1 MVYIGESNT
10 TKNTLE
16 ILEGGL
22 LTQTPVILWGPPGI
36 GKTELIRAIAAKRN
50 IPLYIL
56 LASTMD
62 PTDINGL
69 PAIVNITI
77 QKEVST
83 YKEMTDANGEVI
95 LDPKTKEPM
104 LELVSEMKEQPA
116 TITEPTLQYWAEGL
130 IREGKGILF
139 FDEANN
145 AVPSVQSTLLSV
157 LQGRV
162 VGRHTLPDD
171 IWMIAASNDVSDGAD
186 SWELAPPMANRF
198 LHIQYE
204 GDFNDWCEGMSVGWN
219 KPAGRID
226 AARLQKERSIIVQF
240 LRQHTGEW
248 NNMPKD
254 DASRG
259 KAWPSPRTWDKLSAM
274 LAVLPEDKPVSRD
287 MAVRGLVGDAAA
299 ASFRTFVAGLRLP
312 PYQDILSKPESINW
326 PKLKAAE
333 IRVILDMLIGNMNE
347 ENVRDTLAA
356 IEVIAT
362 KGEKADIVAAISI
375 SLHRKL
381 QPFVRAGL
389 VTGKDM
395 LTLLQK
401 YGSFLIEA
409 GLN

>member
-22 LTQTPVILWGPPGI
+22 LTQTPVILWGPPGV

-104 LELVSEMKEQPA
+104 LELVSEIKEQPA

-198 LHIQYE
+198 LHIQYD
-204 GDFNDWCEGMSVGWN
+204 GDFGDWCEGMSVGWN
-219 KPAGRID
+219 KPSGRID

-240 LRQHTGEW
+240 LRQHTTEW

-274 LAVLPEDKPVSRD
+274 LAVLPEDRPVSRD

-356 IEVIAT
+356 IDVIAT

-395 LTLLQK
+395 LMLLQK

>member
-1 MVYIGESNT
+1 MVYIGESKT
-10 TKNTLE
+10 TQTTLDL
-16 ILEGGL
+16 LEGGL
-22 LTQTPVILWGPPGI
+22 LTQTPCILWGPPGV
-36 GKTELIRAIAAKRN
+36 GKTELVRALAAKNN

-69 PAIVNITI
+69 PAIKEITI
-77 QKEVST
+77 
-83 YKEMTDANGEVI
+83 
-95 LDPKTKEPM
+95 TKEIVVHKPM
-104 LELVSEMKEQPA
+104 LDAEGKPMLDAKTQEPILEEVVESSEQTA

-171 IWMIAASNDVSDGAD
+171 VWMIAASNDVADGAD

-198 LHIQYE
+198 LHIEYQ
-204 GDFNDWCEGMSVGWN
+204 GDFGDWCEGMSVGWN
-219 KPAGRID
+219 KSSGRID
-226 AARLQKERSIIVQF
+226 ATNLQRERSIIVQF
-240 LRQHTGEW
+240 LRQHPGEW

-274 LAVLPEDKPVSRD
+274 LAVLPEDKAVSRNL
-287 MAVRGLVGDAAA
+287 AVRGLVGEAAA
-299 ASFRTFVAGLRLP
+299 NAYTRFVDGLRLP
-312 PYQDILSKPESINW
+312 PYATILKDPESINW
-326 PKLKAAE
+326 AKLKASE
-333 IRVILDMLIGNMNE
+333 TRVILDMLIGNLADD
-347 ENVRDTLAA
+347 NVRDTLKA
-356 IEVIAT
+356 IDVIAD

-389 VTGKDM
+389 VNGRDM
-395 LTLLQK
+395 LLLLQK
-401 YGSFLIEA
+401 YGSFLKDAAID
-409 GLN
+409 